1 MPRLWKGGLPIDLSW
16 SRLAFMVPVSIRNL
30 IVGLKMHARLDHEN
44 YGLQSKNIPGNS
56 PYMVNDEIG
65 LRIMAG
71 RIVVKPTVVNVS
83 GRSIELDTGE
93 VLEDVDTVVCATGY
107 DMKCDFLQDSVL
119 KGKESGRCQW
129 PEHRTGHW

>member
-1 MPRLWKGGLPIDLSW
+1 
-16 SRLAFMVPVSIRNL
+16 
-30 IVGLKMHARLDHEN
+30 MHSRLDHEN
-44 YGLQSKNIPGNS
+44 YGLQSKNFPGNS
-56 PYMVNDEIG
+56 PFMVNDEIG

-119 KGKESGRCQW
+119 KGKYSS
-129 PEHRTGHW
+129 